1 MVLHSAHR
9 CLSICA
15 LLCKRE
21 RVFTNKVMRFWA
33 TKSRAFYNIPINT
46 LAINRTLSISLYFFV
61 VDILYFPKSMIFP
74 SFQSRM
80 TCPVQGGKPCLR
92 SKIPG
97 GVYISLKSQ
106 ESKMPGK
113 GGYISPQSPGFGNVS
128 AFQFLSIE
136 QDKVNCKHRMANSL
150 KWLPFGKMKNKFR
163 LFKK

>member
-46 LAINRTLSISLYFFV
+46 LAINRTLSILERFFILFF

-106 ESKMPGK
+106 ESKMPRK
-113 GGYISPQSPGFGNVS
+113 GGLYFATISRILKCFCVSIPFNRARQSE
-128 AFQFLSIE
+128 L
-136 QDKVNCKHRMANSL
+136 
-150 KWLPFGKMKNKFR
+150 
-163 LFKK
+163 